1 MSSDSET
8 LLNND
13 NTNLGNKSGK
23 SIDHTESDF
32 PSMGVDLLKR
42 INFKVSLFIFL
53 IGLFILS
60 DIFIDKFLPVSYQD
74 GTNCP
79 NSSGTVVQL
88 IILVICYIIVDL
100 LVQGG
105 IL

>member
-8 LLNND
+8 LLND
-13 NTNLGNKSGK
+13 NAKLGNKTGK
-23 SIDHTESDF
+23 NTESAESDF

-42 INFKVSLFIFL
+42 INFKVSLFLFL

-88 IILVICYIIVDL
+88 IVLVICYIIVDL

>member
-8 LLNND
+8 LLNENAK
-13 NTNLGNKSGK
+13 LGNKSSK
-23 SIDHTESDF
+23 NTEHTESDF

-42 INFKVSLFIFL
+42 INFKVSLFLFL
-53 IGLFILS
+53 FGLFILS

-88 IILVICYIIVDL
+88 IVLIICYIIVDL